1 MIDKIADRISERYVL
16 VSLTLLLALGL
27 FMMGVYAPWFSARAG
42 GQPYM
47 ETKLGYLPGDL
58 FEMAEAYE
66 TERRTLYI
74 RTSLTLD
81 FLIPLMAGN
90 FLIAF
95 SLYLLNKLPGRE
107 KWRKPL
113 VVLGV
118 LTALSDWMEN
128 ALMIG
133 LLSMY
138 PKHVMALAIAARV
151 MTSVKY
157 LLMLTFIIIFVEEF
171 WTIKKP
177 AGRQKNT

>member
-1 MIDKIADRISERYVL
+1 
-16 VSLTLLLALGL
+16 
-27 FMMGVYAPWFSARAG
+27 
-42 GQPYM
+42 
-47 ETKLGYLPGDL
+47 
-58 FEMAEAYE
+58 
-66 TERRTLYI
+66 
-74 RTSLTLD
+74 
-81 FLIPLMAGN
+81 
-90 FLIAF
+90 
-95 SLYLLNKLPGRE
+95 
-107 KWRKPL
+107 
-113 VVLGV
+113 
-118 LTALSDWMEN
+118 MEN